1 MKYRPLAQTGLII
14 LILVFFIACFGPFL
28 LPFTYYT
35 TNLEIA
41 NQPPSTAHWFGTD
54 DLGRDMFIRCC
65 YGSRISLVIGVTAAF
80 LDLII
85 GLLWGGFSGLYGG
98 KADELMMRF
107 ADICYS
113 LPYLLVVIL
122 ITVILG
128 PGLMT
133 IIAAL
138 CITGW
143 ITMARVVRAQVLQL
157 KQQDYVLASRL
168 MGASNIH
175 ILTKHIIPNALSP
188 IICTL
193 TLTIPSAI
201 FAEAFLS
208 FLGLGVQA
216 PNASLGTMASE
227 GLPALEYY
235 PWRIL
240 FPLGFISTTM
250 LGFNLI
256 GDALGN
262 VYERK

>member
-1 MKYRPLAQTGLII
+1 MKHKPLTRVGII
-14 LILVFFIACFGPFL
+14 LLILVFLMACFGPLL

-41 NQPPSTAHWFGTD
+41 NQSPSVVHWFGTD

-65 YGSRISLVIGVTAAF
+65 YGTRISLIIGVAAAF

-85 GLLWGGFSGLYGG
+85 GFFWGGFSALYGG
-98 KADELMMRF
+98 KVDELMMRF

-168 MGASNIH
+168 MGANHIH

-240 FPLGFISTTM
+240 FPLSLISTTM

-262 VYERK
+262 IYEQE